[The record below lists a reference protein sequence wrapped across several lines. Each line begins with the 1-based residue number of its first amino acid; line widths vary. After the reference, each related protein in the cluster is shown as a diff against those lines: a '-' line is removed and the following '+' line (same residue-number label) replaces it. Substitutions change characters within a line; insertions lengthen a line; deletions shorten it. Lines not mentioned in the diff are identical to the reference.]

1 MSTITTDPA
10 AAAAETADGHVT
22 VKAPAL
28 VTGGSR
34 GIGAAT
40 ARALAAAGHP
50 VAIGYRSATD
60 EALAVVASIEAAGGR
75 AVAIQ
80 ADVCVPGAEATI
92 LDAAAEGLGDKVLV
106 LVNNAGIR
114 VDGLT
119 AQLDD
124 EGWDSTLDTNLT
136 AAFRLTRRALGPML
150 RARYGR
156 IVNVSSIAG
165 LRANP
170 GQPAYAAAKA
180 GLMAFTSTAA
190 VEVARRGVTV
200 NAVAPGFVAT
210 DMTSDLP
217 TDEIAKAIPARRL
230 GQPQEIAAAIAF
242 LVSDAASYVTGTT
255 LVVDGGLSA

>member
-1 MSTITTDPA
+1 MSTITTN
-10 AAAAETADGHVT
+10 ETTTTGEGTVI

-50 VAIGYRSATD
+50 VAIGYRNGAE
-60 EALAVVASIEAAGGR
+60 EAAAVVAQIEEAGGR
-75 AVAIQ
+75 AVAVQ
-80 ADVCVPGAEATI
+80 GDVTAPGADAAI

-106 LVNNAGIR
+106 LVNNAGVR
-114 VDGLT
+114 FDGLT

-124 EGWDSTLDTNLT
+124 EGWNATIDTNLS

-156 IVNVSSIAG
+156 VVNVSSIAG
-165 LRANP
+165 LRANA

-200 NAVAPGFVAT
+200 NAVAPGFIAT

-217 TDEIAKAIPARRL
+217 TDEIAKNIPARRL
-230 GQPQEIAAAIAF
+230 GTPEEIAAAIAF
-242 LVSDAASYVTGTT
+242 LVSDEAAYITGTT
-255 LVVDGGLSA
+255 LVIDGGLSA

>member
-1 MSTITTDPA
+1 MSTIT
-10 AAAAETADGHVT
+10 ETTPGTTGDAV
-22 VKAPAL
+22 VAVRAPAL

-50 VAIGYRSATD
+50 VAIGYRSAVD
-60 EALAVVASIEAAGGR
+60 EAEAVVASITAAGGR

-80 ADVCVPGAEATI
+80 GDVTAPGAEEAL

-106 LVNNAGIR
+106 LVNNAGVR

-124 EGWDSTLDTNLT
+124 EGWNTTLDTNLT

-150 RARYGR
+150 RARHGR
-156 IVNVSSIAG
+156 VVNVASIAG
-165 LRANP
+165 LRANA

-190 VEVARRGVTV
+190 VEVARRGVTI
-200 NAVAPGFVAT
+200 NAVAPGFIAT

-217 TDEIAKAIPARRL
+217 TDELAKAIPARRL
-230 GQPQEIAAAIAF
+230 GTPEEVAAAIAF
-242 LVSDAASYVTGTT
+242 LVSDEASYVTGTT

>member
-1 MSTITTDPA
+1 MSTITPEPT
-10 AAAAETADGHVT
+10 TATTGSGAVAL
-22 VKAPAL
+22 KAPAL

-60 EALAVVASIEAAGGR
+60 EAQAVVAGIEAAGGR
-75 AVAIQ
+75 AIAIQ
-80 ADVCVPGAEATI
+80 GDVCVPGAEATI
-92 LDAAAEGLGDKVLV
+92 LDAAAEALGDKVLV

-124 EGWDSTLDTNLT
+124 EGWNSTIETNLN

-156 IVNVSSIAG
+156 VVNVSSIAG
-165 LRANP
+165 LRANA

-200 NAVAPGFVAT
+200 NAVAPGFIAT

-217 TDEIAKAIPARRL
+217 TDEIAKQIPARRL
-230 GQPQEIAAAIAF
+230 GTPEEIAAAIAF
-242 LVSDAASYVTGTT
+242 LVSDEAAYITGTT
-255 LVVDGGLSA
+255 LVIDGGLSA

>member
-1 MSTITTDPA
+1 MSIATTEPTP
-10 AAAAETADGHVT
+10 TAPQSGPVAT
-22 VKAPAL
+22 KAPAL

-50 VAIGYRSATD
+50 VAVGYRSATD
-60 EALAVVASIEAAGGR
+60 EALAVVAEIEAFGGR

-80 ADVCVPGAEATI
+80 GDVRAPGAEAAI

-124 EGWDSTLDTNLT
+124 DGWDATLDTNLT

-156 IVNVSSIAG
+156 VVNVGSIAG

-200 NAVAPGFVAT
+200 NAVAPGFIET

-217 TDEIAKAIPARRL
+217 TDEIARSIPARRL
-230 GQPQEIAAAIAF
+230 GQPHEIAAAIAF

>member
-1 MSTITTDPA
+1 MSTATQTTPDRPA
-10 AAAAETADGHVT
+10 APAVAVR
-22 VKAPAL
+22 APAL

-50 VAIGYRSATD
+50 VAVAYRSGAD
-60 EALAVVASIEAAGGR
+60 EARAVVASIEELGGR

-80 ADVCVPGAEATI
+80 ADVTDPDADVRL
-92 LDAAAEGLGDKVLV
+92 LDGAAEGLGDRVLV
-106 LVNNAGIR
+106 LVNNAGVR

-124 EGWDSTLDTNLT
+124 AGWDTTIDTNLS

-150 RARYGR
+150 RARHGR
-156 IVNVSSIAG
+156 VVNVSSIAG
-165 LRANP
+165 LRANA

-180 GLMAFTSTAA
+180 GLMAFTSTAG

-200 NAVAPGFVAT
+200 NAVAPGFIAT
-210 DMTSDLP
+210 DMTADLP
-217 TDEIAKAIPARRL
+217 TDELARSIPARRL
-230 GQPQEIAAAIAF
+230 GTPEEIAAAIAF
-242 LVSDAASYVTGTT
+242 LVSDAAAYITGTT

>member
-1 MSTITTDPA
+1 MSTITSTDTTTDDA
-10 AAAAETADGHVT
+10 GT
-22 VKAPAL
+22 VAVRAPAL

-50 VAIGYRSATD
+50 VAVGYRSGAD
-60 EALAVVASIEAAGGR
+60 EALAVVAQIEEAGGR

-80 ADVCVPGAEATI
+80 GDVTAPDAEATI

-106 LVNNAGIR
+106 LVNNAGVR
-114 VDGLT
+114 FDGLT

-124 EGWDSTLDTNLT
+124 EGWNATIDTNLT

-165 LRANP
+165 LRANA

-200 NAVAPGFVAT
+200 NAVAPGFIAT

-217 TDEIAKAIPARRL
+217 TDEIARSIPARRL
-230 GQPQEIAAAIAF
+230 GTPEEIAAAIAF
-242 LVSDAASYVTGTT
+242 LVSDEAAYITGTT

>member
-1 MSTITTDPA
+1 MSTITTTDPA
-10 AAAAETADGHVT
+10 GTDGLVA

-50 VAIGYRSATD
+50 VAVAYRSGAD
-60 EALAVVASIEAAGGR
+60 EALAVVASIEDLGGR
-75 AVAIQ
+75 AVAVQ
-80 ADVCVPGAEATI
+80 ADITDPEADVR
-92 LDAAAEGLGDKVLV
+92 LFEGAAEGLGDKVLV
-106 LVNNAGIR
+106 LVNNAGVR
-114 VDGLT
+114 FDGLT

-124 EGWDSTLDTNLT
+124 EGWNATIDTNLS

-150 RARYGR
+150 RARHGR

-165 LRANP
+165 LRANA

-190 VEVARRGVTV
+190 VEVARRGVTI
-200 NAVAPGFVAT
+200 NAVAPGFIAT
-210 DMTSDLP
+210 DMTADLP
-217 TDEIAKAIPARRL
+217 TDEIARNIPARRL
-230 GQPQEIAAAIAF
+230 GRPEEIAAAIAF
-242 LVSDAASYVTGTT
+242 LVSDDAAYITGTT